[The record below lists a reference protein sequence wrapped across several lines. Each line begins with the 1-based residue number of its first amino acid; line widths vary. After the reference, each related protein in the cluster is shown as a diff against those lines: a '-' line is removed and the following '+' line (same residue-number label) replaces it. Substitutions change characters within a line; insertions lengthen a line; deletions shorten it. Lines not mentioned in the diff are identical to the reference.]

1 MGLSYFYNNQ
11 STEVNTAAIEVYI
24 LEMLIENLR
33 RRRCMSKNKNIIEND
48 INNKTIHSYFSKDAT
63 QKNISKYIYSNNKSN
78 NNIREDFQNIN
89 SSSIST
95 ISSNSSNDEKKMQ

>member
-1 MGLSYFYNNQ
+1 
-11 STEVNTAAIEVYI
+11 
-24 LEMLIENLR
+24 
-33 RRRCMSKNKNIIEND
+33 MSKHKNIIEND

-63 QKNISKYIYSNNKSN
+63 QKNISKYIYSNDKSN
-78 NNIREDFQNIN
+78 NNIREEDFQNIN